1 MILDHLDNI
10 AMYSGL
16 QPRLVRALDALHD
29 AELLGRPPGRY
40 EIDGSS
46 LYVMLQEYT
55 AKLRE
60 QGRWESHR
68 KYIDV
73 QYVIRGAELMGW
85 ARPQAQKIVNPYNP
99 DKDITFYE
107 GEGSF
112 FRADA
117 GLFAIFHPGDSHM
130 PGIAIDIP
138 GAVRKAVFK
147 VAV

>member
-1 MILDHLDNI
+1 MILDHLDNTVL
-10 AMYSGL
+10 YRGL
-16 QPRLVRALDALHD
+16 QPHLVRALQALHD

-40 EIDGSS
+40 ELDRSS
-46 LYVMLQEYT
+46 LYVILQEYST
-55 AKLRE
+55 KPRA

-73 QYVIRGAELMGW
+73 QYVIQGVELMGW
-85 ARPQAQKIVNPYNP
+85 ARTQAQKIVDPYDP
-99 DKDITFYE
+99 DKDVVFHE

-117 GLFAIFHPGDSHM
+117 GLFAIFQPDDSHM